1 MTRLGAALLMM
12 AAVGGTVGLG
22 GCGNGGGGAG
32 LNPPQLW
39 LASNGD
45 ELHVKLHPIMPNP
58 F

>member
-1 MTRLGAALLMM
+1 MSRLALAVAVVLGAALLM
-12 AAVGGTVGLG
+12 V
-22 GCGNGGGGAG
+22 GCGNPGGGAG

-45 ELHVKLHPIMPNP
+45 ELHVKLQPIMPNP